1 MSGFQRLI
9 LRFARDERGV
19 FAVIFGLLA
28 IVLIAMGGAV
38 VDYVSLEQTRSRAQT
53 ALDAAALAL
62 QPDIFLAGYN
72 SATVKS
78 KAQAIMVERI
88 GDARVSATIETVTTD
103 IPNGSLYFK
112 ARLTVPTM
120 FVNLVGVNTLSTR
133 IESEATRKKLALE
146 VVMVLD
152 NSGSMQNESRMV
164 NLVAAA
170 KCATYILMYDKVVD
184 SGGGTTCVPA
194 TGAQLVPNVKVGIVP
209 FTMFV
214 NVGTGN
220 ANATWMDR
228 YGASVISNDNFD
240 MDDDESTQPPASGNG
255 SVPDRFTLFNATGE
269 AWRGCVEARP
279 HIKTGT
285 LSTEYL
291 DTDDT
296 PPTGANTLFVPML
309 SPDTSDS
316 LGSNTYLSDSPAVCD
331 RPAQGTTTCSRKQTY
346 TSCNSS
352 MSNWSCG
359 LSSDV
364 TSTVGPT
371 NFTSNAKF
379 TGGYY
384 GAHAPSCTCRTWT
397 SWSGYTQ
404 TGGSGNNRT
413 FERTQSCQG
422 GGYVP
427 TGLSTR
433 ELQERVCK
441 YYQTPSTSSFSRGP
455 NADCTRTAILP
466 MTSDPTTVINSI
478 NSMQAEGGTNIHV
491 GTVWGF
497 RALSPTEPF
506 TQGAAYGGA
515 TSKVMIVMTDGENTA
530 YNLSG
535 YCDDGLRTL
544 NGSCYNSAYGF
555 PYNGSNNTSG
565 SSSGVNVARMGPL
578 ATSNANLVTE
588 MNSRTSQTCA
598 NAKAAGITL
607 YTIGLATDKVVQ
619 STPAVVQAML
629 RDCATATDKAH
640 FPSSSSQL
648 KTVFAA
654 IANDLSA
661 LRLAR

>member
-1 MSGFQRLI
+1 MSNFQKLI
-9 LRFARDERGV
+9 RRFARDERGV

-38 VDYVSLEQTRSRAQT
+38 VDYVSLEQTRARAQT

-62 QPDIFLAGYN
+62 QPEIFNAGYN
-72 SATVKS
+72 QNTVKA
-78 KAQAIMVERI
+78 KAQAIMIERI
-88 GDARVSATIETVTTD
+88 GDARVTATIESVTTD

-120 FVNLVGVNTLSTR
+120 FVNLVGVNDLSAR

-152 NSGSMQNESRMV
+152 NSGSMQNDNRMV

-194 TGAQLVPNVKVGIVP
+194 TGAKLVPNVKVGIVP
-209 FTMFV
+209 FTMHV
-214 NVGTGN
+214 NVGAGN
-220 ANATWMDR
+220 ANAAWMDR
-228 YGASVISNDNFD
+228 FNNSVIADDNFD
-240 MDDDESTQPPASGNG
+240 NNDDEDTALASIPPYMF
-255 SVPDRFTLFNATGE
+255 PTRFELFAATGE
-269 AWRGCVEARP
+269 AWRGCVEERP
-279 HIKTGT
+279 HIKTGSQ
-285 LSTEYL
+285 STEYL

-296 PPTGANTLFVPML
+296 APTGGNTLFVPML
-309 SPDTSDS
+309 SPDTPDS
-316 LGSNTYLSDSPAVCD
+316 LGGNSYLSDSPAVCD
-331 RPAQGTTTCSRKQTY
+331 RPAQGATTCTQTESRSCSWFGCSYSSTY
-346 TSCNSS
+346 VPS
-352 MSNWSCG
+352 
-359 LSSDV
+359 
-364 TSTVGPT
+364 GPT
-371 NFTSNAKF
+371 NFLSTAKF
-379 TGGYY
+379 TKGIY
-384 GAHAPSCTCRTWT
+384 GAHASSCSCRTWG
-397 SWSGYTQ
+397 SWSGWSSNQ
-404 TGGSGNNRT
+404 RT
-413 FERTQSCQG
+413 RTCSG
-422 GGYVP
+422 GGYIP
-427 TGLSTR
+427 AGLSNR

-441 YYQTPSTSSFSRGP
+441 YYQTPSVSSFSQGP

-466 MTSDPTTVINSI
+466 MTDNPTTVINTI
-478 NSMQAEGGTNIHV
+478 ISMQAEGGTNIHA

-535 YCDDGLRTL
+535 WCDETLRLL

-555 PYNGSNNTSG
+555 PYNGSNNTSA
-565 SSSGVNVARMGPL
+565 STSGGNIARMGPL
-578 ATSNANLVTE
+578 GTTNASLVTE
-588 MNSRTSQTCA
+588 MNTRTSQTCE

-607 YTIGLATDKVVQ
+607 YTIGLATDTVSQ
-619 STPAVVQAML
+619 STPQVVRTML
-629 RDCATATDKAH
+629 TNCATSSDKAH

>member
-1 MSGFQRLI
+1 MSNSQKLI
-9 LRFARDERGV
+9 QRFARDERGV

-38 VDYVSLEQTRSRAQT
+38 VDYVSLEQTRARAQT

-62 QPDIFLAGYN
+62 QPDIFLPGY
-72 SATVKS
+72 SDATVKA
-78 KAQAIMVERI
+78 KAQAIMIERI
-88 GDARVSATIETVTTD
+88 GDARVTATIESVTTD

-120 FVNLVGVNTLSTR
+120 FVNLVGVNDLSTR

-152 NSGSMQNESRMV
+152 NSGSMQNDSRMT

-194 TGAQLVPNVKVGIVP
+194 TGAKLVPNVKVGIVP
-209 FTMFV
+209 FTMYV
-214 NVGTGN
+214 NVGAGN
-220 ANATWMDR
+220 ANAAWMDR
-228 YGASVISNDNFD
+228 FNNSVIANDNFD
-240 MDDDESTQPPASGNG
+240 NNDDEDTALASIPPY
-255 SVPDRFTLFNATGE
+255 VFPTRFELFAATGE
-269 AWRGCVEARP
+269 AWRGCVEERP
-279 HIKTGT
+279 HIKTGSQ
-285 LSTEYL
+285 STEYL

-296 PPTGANTLFVPML
+296 APTGGNTLFVPML
-309 SPDTSDS
+309 SPDIPDGQGGNS
-316 LGSNTYLSDSPAVCD
+316 YLSDSPAVCD
-331 RPAQGTTTCSRKQTY
+331 RPAQGTTNCVETETRTCY
-346 TSCNSS
+346 WWGCGSS
-352 MSNWSCG
+352 
-359 LSSDV
+359 SSSGAAPV
-364 TSTVGPT
+364 SGAPT
-371 NFTSNAKF
+371 NFLSTARFPK
-379 TGGYY
+379 GIY
-384 GAHAPSCTCRTWT
+384 GAQAPSCTCRTWT
-397 SWSGYTQ
+397 SWSSWSGSGTQ
-404 TGGSGNNRT
+404 TRT
-413 FERTQSCQG
+413 RSCSG

-427 TGLSTR
+427 TGLSNR

-441 YYQTPSTSSFSRGP
+441 YYQTPSVSSFSQGP

-466 MTSDPTTVINSI
+466 MTDNPTTVINTI
-478 NSMQAEGGTNIHV
+478 NSMQAEGGTNIHA

-535 YCDDGLRTL
+535 YCNDSLRSL

-555 PYNGSNNTSG
+555 PYNGSNNTSA
-565 SSSGVNVARMGPL
+565 STSGGNITRMGPL
-578 ATSNANLVTE
+578 GTTNANLVTE
-588 MNSRTSQTCA
+588 MNTRTSQTCE

-607 YTIGLATDKVVQ
+607 YTIGLATDTVSQ
-619 STPAVVQAML
+619 STPQVVRNML
-629 RDCATATDKAH
+629 TNCATSSDKAH

>member
-62 QPDIFLAGYN
+62 QPDIFLPGYS
-72 SATVKS
+72 SATVKA
-78 KAQAIMVERI
+78 KAQAIMIERI
-88 GDARVSATIETVTTD
+88 GDARVTATIESVTTD

-120 FVNLVGVNTLSTR
+120 FVNLVGVNDLSTR

-194 TGAQLVPNVKVGIVP
+194 SGAKLVANVKVGIVP

-214 NVGTGN
+214 NVGAGN

-240 MDDDESTQPPASGNG
+240 NDDKETTLTASASGYSFPN
-255 SVPDRFTLFNATGE
+255 RFELFAATGE
-269 AWRGCVEARP
+269 SWRGCVAARP
-279 HIKTGT
+279 HIKTGS

-296 PPTGANTLFVPML
+296 APTGGNTLFVPML
-309 SPDTSDS
+309 STDTPDG

-331 RPAQGTTTCSRKQTY
+331 RPAQGTTNCIETETR
-346 TSCNSS
+346 SCAWWGCGSASS
-352 MSNWSCG
+352 SG
-359 LSSDV
+359 GV
-364 TSTVGPT
+364 PTGPT
-371 NFTSNAKF
+371 NFTNTSKFAK
-379 TGGYY
+379 GIY
-384 GAHAPSCTCRTWT
+384 GAHAPSCSCRTWT
-397 SWSGYTQ
+397 SWSSWSGSGTQ
-404 TGGSGNNRT
+404 TRT
-413 FERTQSCQG
+413 RSCSG

-427 TGLSTR
+427 TGLSQR

-441 YYQTPSTSSFSRGP
+441 YYQTPSMSSFSQGP

-466 MTSDPTTVINSI
+466 LTSDPTTVINSI
-478 NSMQAEGGTNIHV
+478 NSMQAEGGTNIQT
-491 GTVWGF
+491 GAVWGF
-497 RALSPTEPF
+497 RVLSPSEPF
-506 TQGAAYGGA
+506 TQGSAYGGA
-515 TSKVMIVMTDGENTA
+515 TSKIMIVMTDGENTA

-535 YCDDGLRTL
+535 YCNDGLRTL

-555 PYNGSNNTSG
+555 PYNGSNSSATST
-565 SSSGVNVARMGPL
+565 SGVNIARMGPL
-578 ATSNANLVTE
+578 GTTNANLVTE
-588 MNSRTSQTCA
+588 MNTRTSQTCE
-598 NAKAAGITL
+598 NAKAAGITV

-619 STPAVVQAML
+619 STPAVVQTML
-629 RDCATATDKAH
+629 RNCATSTDKAH
-640 FPSSSSQL
+640 FPAASGEL